1 MGTKNSSWEGRR
13 WEKTSP
19 RCSRSLA
26 WERTLRLNRTVR
38 HMRIKGSRL
47 GQQGLRWWGHN
58 LLPPPIHIHN
68 SVGKSPSKVS
78 LEALLSEDPDSVQSN
93 HSCQGTFNFKGSNTF
108 SSLVCRFS
116 RTLCFLAVPGKQER
130 AELHTV
136 LRTEIMEKGTCL
148 DSLPRLSS
156 VTLYLKD
163 YPFCWNWW
171 NFILFNGWVIILL
184 KIYKQAF
191 LQIKYPCFTQDLGPL
206 HPSSFRPQSPGPS
219 LWRLWHTPRLGSAK
233 ECKQEEGFKD
243 MLLLTPIQP
252 GVFSMGREQSEAGSL

>member
-1 MGTKNSSWEGRR
+1 MQTQINGFLTSALHQEGKKTKHPESESPRCGSWLWWSRPVINIAHVINIQLIELYGYKRLFLGRQR
-13 WEKTSP
+13 WEKISP
-19 RCSRSLA
+19 RCSSSLA
-26 WERTLRLNRTVR
+26 WERTSRLNRTVR

-116 RTLCFLAVPGKQER
+116 RTLFLSSSWKTGTSRAAHSSQDWDHGKGHLPGF
-130 AELHTV
+130 
-136 LRTEIMEKGTCL
+136 
-148 DSLPRLSS
+148 SS

-171 NFILFNGWVIILL
+171 NFIQWLSNHFIEDI
-184 KIYKQAF
+184 
-191 LQIKYPCFTQDLGPL
+191 
-206 HPSSFRPQSPGPS
+206 
-219 LWRLWHTPRLGSAK
+219 
-233 ECKQEEGFKD
+233 
-243 MLLLTPIQP
+243 
-252 GVFSMGREQSEAGSL
+252 

>member
-19 RCSRSLA
+19 RCSSSLA

-47 GQQGLRWWGHN
+47 CQQGLGWWGHN

-116 RTLCFLAVPGKQER
+116 RTLF
-130 AELHTV
+130 
-136 LRTEIMEKGTCL
+136 
-148 DSLPRLSS
+148 LSS
-156 VTLYLKD
+156 SWETGTSRAAHSSQGWGHQAERIHGFISVTFYFTVKLLSHVPIRNTRIVFWPCDDCYSPS
-163 YPFCWNWW
+163 YCWYGPMT
-171 NFILFNGWVIILL
+171 IVIPLVTVVTHL
-184 KIYKQAF
+184 VSVF
-191 LQIKYPCFTQDLGPL
+191 FTQLY
-206 HPSSFRPQSPGPS
+206 F
-219 LWRLWHTPRLGSAK
+219 SA
-233 ECKQEEGFKD
+233 
-243 MLLLTPIQP
+243 
-252 GVFSMGREQSEAGSL
+252 